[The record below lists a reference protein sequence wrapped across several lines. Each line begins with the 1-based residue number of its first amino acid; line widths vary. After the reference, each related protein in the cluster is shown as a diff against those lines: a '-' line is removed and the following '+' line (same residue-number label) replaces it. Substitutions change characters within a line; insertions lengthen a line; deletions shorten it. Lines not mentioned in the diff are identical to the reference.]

1 MVIRYAGMAFMVGVV
16 LVIVASAFTP
26 GTAIINP
33 VDQTD
38 FEAARDALGDAAN
51 LSHWMTFINI
61 LALLALSFGALGLY
75 ALGGRQAGLGG
86 RLLQFGIITSVI
98 EWGILIIGAGMRHF
112 EIHLMQRAN
121 LADESVT
128 SAEFQAAALNVHI
141 EMAGVILTFIV
152 LYPLATMALGY
163 GLSTRFGSMNIYKGA
178 SYVMA
183 ASGLAGLVIFFTAMN
198 APELGIR
205 TLFGINSVIL
215 YIASIA
221 LFIIGY
227 GMYKER
233 KEFAE
238 EAGSG

>member
-38 FEAARDALGDAAN
+38 FEAARDALGDAAIV
-51 LSHWMTFINI
+51 SHWMTFLNI
-61 LALLALSFGALGLY
+61 LGLLALAFGALGLY

-86 RLLQFGIITSVI
+86 RLLQFGIIVSVI
-98 EWGILIIGAGMRHF
+98 EWSILIIGAGMRHF
-112 EIHLMQRAN
+112 EIHLMQRAT
-121 LADESVT
+121 LPDESVT
-128 SAEFQAAALNVHI
+128 PAEFQAAALNMHVG
-141 EMAGVILTFIV
+141 MAGVILTFIV
-152 LYPLATMALGY
+152 LYPLATMALVY

-183 ASGLAGLVIFFTAMN
+183 ATGVAGLVIFLTAMN
-198 APELGIR
+198 APELGVR
-205 TLFGINSVIL
+205 TLFGINSVFL
-215 YIASIA
+215 YIASIS

-238 EAGSG
+238 EGGSS